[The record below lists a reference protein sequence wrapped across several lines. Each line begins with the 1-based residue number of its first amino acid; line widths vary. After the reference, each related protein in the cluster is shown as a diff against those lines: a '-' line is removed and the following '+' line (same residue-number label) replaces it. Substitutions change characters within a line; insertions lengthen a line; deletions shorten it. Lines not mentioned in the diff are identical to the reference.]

1 MITVKYELVDPDEI
15 DGVAVDVQEDR
26 GSLLIKINNTL
37 TPIQMVSALNEAS
50 RAILKRGHWFQ
61 EWKGDI
67 ISVDP
72 SEVRG
77 ADEPRAIPA
86 QRPTL
91 YNVNGP
97 QTGAA

>member
-1 MITVKYELVDPDEI
+1 MITVRYELVDPKEI
-15 DGVAVDVQEDR
+15 DGADVDVKEDR
-26 GSLLIKINNTL
+26 GLIHIKINQNL
-37 TPIQMVSALNEAS
+37 TPSQIVSALNKTSE
-50 RAILKRGHWFQ
+50 AILAGGHWFQ

-67 ISVDP
+67 ITVDP
-72 SEVRG
+72 SEVLG
-77 ADEPRAIPA
+77 ADEPRAIPT

>member
-1 MITVKYELVDPDEI
+1 MITVRYELVDPEEI
-15 DGVAVDVQEDR
+15 DGADIDVVEER
-26 GSLLIKINNTL
+26 GSLLLKINREL
-37 TPIQMVSALNEAS
+37 TPEEMVSALNAAS
-50 RAILKRGHWFQ
+50 AAILAGGHWFQ

-77 ADEPRAIPA
+77 ADEPRTIPSP
-86 QRPTL
+86 RPTL
-91 YNVNGP
+91 YDVNGQ

>member
-1 MITVKYELVDPDEI
+1 VITVRYELVDPKEI
-15 DGVAVDVQEDR
+15 DGVDIDVKEDR
-26 GSLLIKINNTL
+26 GSLHIRINKNL
-37 TPIQMVSALNEAS
+37 SPVEIVSALNETS
-50 RAILKRGHWFQ
+50 RAILKGGHWFQ

-77 ADEPRAIPA
+77 VDEPRTTPT

-91 YNVNGP
+91 YDVNDP
-97 QTGAA
+97 QSGAA

>member
-1 MITVKYELVDPDEI
+1 MITVRYELVDPEEI
-15 DGVAVDVQEDR
+15 EGVGIDVSEDR
-26 GSLLIKINNTL
+26 GSLLLKISRLL
-37 TPIQMVSALNEAS
+37 TPEEIVSALNEAS
-50 RAILKRGHWFQ
+50 KSILAGGHWFQ

-77 ADEPRAIPA
+77 ADEPRSIPA

-91 YNVNGP
+91 YDVNDP
-97 QTGAA
+97 QSGAA

>member
-1 MITVKYELVDPDEI
+1 MITVEYILEDLPDGI
-15 DGVAVDVQEDR
+15 DLDIKEDR
-26 GSLLIKINNTL
+26 GRVVYRVGRHL
-37 TPIQMVSALNEAS
+37 TPQQMIRALNEGTGAVI
-50 RAILKRGHWFQ
+50 AGGHWFQ

-67 ISVDP
+67 ITVDP
-72 SEVRG
+72 SEVLG
-77 ADEPRAIPA
+77 ADEPRAIPT

>member
-1 MITVKYELVDPDEI
+1 MITVRYELVDPKEI
-15 DGVAVDVQEDR
+15 DGVDIDVEEER
-26 GSLLIKINNTL
+26 GSLHIKINHDL
-37 TPIQMVSALNEAS
+37 SPIEIVSALNKMSEAVL
-50 RAILKRGHWFQ
+50 AGGHWFQ

-77 ADEPRAIPA
+77 ADDPRAIPG

-91 YNVNGP
+91 YDVNKP
-97 QTGAA
+97 QSGAA